1 MTRESTTVVNQL
13 TTSYRYVLGDVS
25 RVFGVQSYSDNS
37 KHWSSLEE
45 MRPVIRV
52 RDREMV
58 PSNESGAVSLITP
71 PRCVE
76 LVTTLAP
83 ANRATDKM
91 TNRRLV
97 SERSSSVQASWKCS
111 KFVIICAICVGFWV
125 YVRRYPIVSLMLL
138 DSRESRDWVNDYE
151 SRFHRFLK
159 HLLYLKVHR
168 YHDDVEI
175 LLPETHRISGWRSG
189 SAKLKYGCG
198 MAYDMLTPWQHEKKV
213 WDHGRW
219 FGKGNLKHS
228 MYQDCVQYTTKTH
241 SLISVLSFSLIHTTS
256 RTTSTSCWVSTR
268 IGVWSSS
275 RTICVKRNSW
285 EKKTYANRSWNAPP
299 QTDEWTALVVN

>member
-13 TTSYRYVLGDVS
+13 TNSYRYVLGDVS
-25 RVFGVQSYSDNS
+25 RVLGVQSYSDNS

-45 MRPVIRV
+45 MSPDMRA

-58 PSNESGAVSLITP
+58 PSKDSGAVSLMTP

-76 LVTTLAP
+76 LMKALAP
-83 ANRATDKM
+83 PIRAADTNT

-125 YVRRYPIVSLMLL
+125 CARRYPIVSLILF
-138 DSRESRDWVNDYE
+138 DSRESRDWMNAYE
-151 SRFHRFLK
+151 LQFHWILK
-159 HLLYLKVHR
+159 NLLCLKVHL

-175 LLPETHRISGWRSG
+175 LLPEMHRISGWRSG
-189 SAKLKYGCG
+189 SAKIKYGSD
-198 MAYDMLTPWQHEKKV
+198 MAYDMLTSWQHETKV

-219 FGKGNLKHS
+219 FGKANLKHIK
-228 MYQDCVQYTTKTH
+228 YQDCPVYNQDSLFNLTSLLLAYPHHFKHHINILLSLYSHRHMVVVTH
-241 SLISVLSFSLIHTTS
+241 DL
-256 RTTSTSCWVSTR
+256 C
-268 IGVWSSS
+268 
-275 RTICVKRNSW
+275 
-285 EKKTYANRSWNAPP
+285 
-299 QTDEWTALVVN
+299 